1 MSDLSIRVSLS
12 HFSYEAQLSQ
22 AQLSACPSFHK
33 PIWIRRHDSLK
44 KFQFDGTSVIHVNA
58 YPNINKDLMIDKQS
72 DKMEV
77 DQKSAFQCYETLDED
92 EEESLTISYETIDS
106 ISRKIL
112 DNFLLDLDFNSNAYD
127 DQISKQANS
136 QRPN

>member
-1 MSDLSIRVSLS
+1 
-12 HFSYEAQLSQ
+12 
-22 AQLSACPSFHK
+22 
-33 PIWIRRHDSLK
+33 
-44 KFQFDGTSVIHVNA
+44 
-58 YPNINKDLMIDKQS
+58 MIDKQS